1 MDTTAVS
8 DTAADGAAA
17 PDVRAGQVFLADS
30 RLALLL
36 LNHARYA
43 LLRRL
48 FGTSREQAN
57 LLTVVLALIVADGA
71 YVTARQV
78 ARAPLRISGAD
89 AGIGGFMIREAALG
103 VGGPPMRAVP
113 LSGALVAL
121 AVLGGVAVPGLR
133 RSVRGIRVAEHRVR
147 LQRMRVYSAAAEARA
162 RAAAAS
168 GSASAS

>member
-8 DTAADGAAA
+8 PTSADGAPA
-17 PDVRAGQVFLADS
+17 PDVRAEQVFLADS

-43 LLRRL
+43 LLNRL

-57 LLTVVLALIVADGA
+57 LLTVVLALTIADGA
-71 YVTARQV
+71 YVTARHV
-78 ARAPLRISGAD
+78 ARAPFRISGAD

-103 VGGPPMRAVP
+103 VGGPPVRAVP
-113 LSGALVAL
+113 LSGALVAV
-121 AVLGGVAVPGLR
+121 AVLGGVALPGLR
-133 RSVRGIRVAEHRVR
+133 RSVRGLRAAEHRVR
-147 LQRMRVYSAAAEARA
+147 LQRMRIYSAAAQARA

-168 GSASAS
+168 AAASGS